1 MKKNTL
7 VEGGVD
13 FDGSIVLVEIGSSI
27 GDLVERRDLVRGGS
41 RIFEFPLEPL

>member
-1 MKKNTL
+1 MKQNTS

-13 FDGSIVLVEIGSSI
+13 FDGSIVLIEIGSSV

-41 RIFEFPLEPL
+41 GSFEFPLELL